1 MKVHKACK
9 KLKTCKLRK
18 KRRHLGSKGME
29 ARKTHQYVRLVGM

>member
-18 KRRHLGSKGME
+18 KKKTLRKQRHGG
-29 ARKTHQYVRLVGM
+29 T